1 MWDGGRD
8 VQAYVYVYTYIA
20 VSVSVVG
27 VACWGLGGIYDWA
40 TLPLLMHSIEVMCH
54 AICVLAC
61 LTSRLQMKM
70 HVETQLLCANEKDM

>member
-1 MWDGGRD
+1 M
-8 VQAYVYVYTYIA
+8 
-20 VSVSVVG
+20 SVSVCG
-27 VACWGLGGIYDWA
+27 GGGMLGFGGGIYDWA
-40 TLPLLMHSIEVMCH
+40 MLPLLMHSIEVMCH